1 MLYFVVSVE
10 VARALDMRADVLAS
24 ARWLS
29 ALATVARL
37 AGMYTCDRNRDT
49 LTTFLAVQAHGSGID
64 IEWRCTVGPQ
74 LEHWIPGSIQS
85 IRTLSNAPGKFK
97 LKATIHT
104 GGAVFQMD
112 LTELRWRC
120 GQAEP
125 SEQHPGQQT
134 APANSVQKAAAADGD
149 AAAKKVSDPTAPQTP
164 PNNKSTAPTAQSA
177 GVTDVQC
184 AQGTNA
190 ALSAA
195 CATLGHAGHCGTVL
209 AAQSPCSDDSATEL
223 PELQTTQQAPAAPP
237 ATAKDADQ
245 SALDEPPD
253 DRAPERQQGSRNGVT
268 QELSTAAR

>member
-1 MLYFVVSVE
+1 ML
-10 VARALDMRADVLAS
+10 LS

-29 ALATVARL
+29 ALATAARL
-37 AGMYTCDRNRDT
+37 AGMYTCDRNRDA

-64 IEWRCTVGPQ
+64 IEWRCSVGPQ

-85 IRTLSNAPGKFK
+85 IGTLSNAPGKFK

-104 GGAVFQMD
+104 GGATFQAD
-112 LTELRWRC
+112 LTELHWRC

-125 SEQHPGQQT
+125 SEQHPGQQA
-134 APANSVQKAAAADGD
+134 APATSVQKAAAADGD

-164 PNNKSTAPTAQSA
+164 PNNKSTAPTAATPTAQSA

-190 ALSAA
+190 ALPAA

-209 AAQSPCSDDSATEL
+209 AGQSPCSDDSATEL

-253 DRAPERQQGSRNGVT
+253 DRAAERQQGSRDGVT
-268 QELSTAAR
+268 QELFTAAR

>member
-1 MLYFVVSVE
+1 MLYFIVSAE
-10 VARALDMRADVLAS
+10 VARALDMRADVLLS

-29 ALATVARL
+29 ALATAARL
-37 AGMYTCDRNRDT
+37 AGSYTCDRNRDA

-64 IEWRCTVGPQ
+64 IEWRCSVGPQ

-85 IRTLSNAPGKFK
+85 IGTLSNAPGKFK

-104 GGAVFQMD
+104 GGVVFQVD

-120 GQAEP
+120 RWAEP

-134 APANSVQKAAAADGD
+134 APANSVQKAAIDGD
-149 AAAKKVSDPTAPQTP
+149 AAAKKGSDPTAPQTP
-164 PNNKSTAPTAQSA
+164 PNNKSTAPTAATPSAQSA

-184 AQGTNA
+184 AQAANA
-190 ALSAA
+190 SSAA
-195 CATLGHAGHCGTVL
+195 CATLGAVL

-223 PELQTTQQAPAAPP
+223 PELQTTQHAPAAPP

-253 DRAPERQQGSRNGVT
+253 DRAAERQQHSRDGVT
-268 QELSTAAR
+268 QELFTAAR